1 MVCKLALL
9 IAIKVKRVFLFLV
22 MMLSG
27 MGLFEMR
34 GLAQNISDE
43 GLAETNNLLLQ
54 EKAIGED
61 TGLGL
66 VLDNSR
72 TKLGRDFY
80 ELFYQRW
87 NSSQL
92 DSTQT
97 STIAFNQLDDLT
109 IMIEE
114 LPSPGLSNLIQISVN
129 DQLLWQQ
136 FMQPRMDALEYF
148 AENAYETVLQ
158 YILNY
163 QEIQSQLGSQDQKGT
178 GVY

>member
-1 MVCKLALL
+1 
-9 IAIKVKRVFLFLV
+9 
-22 MMLSG
+22 
-27 MGLFEMR
+27 
-34 GLAQNISDE
+34 
-43 GLAETNNLLLQ
+43 
-54 EKAIGED
+54 
-61 TGLGL
+61 
-66 VLDNSR
+66 
-72 TKLGRDFY
+72 
-80 ELFYQRW
+80 
-87 NSSQL
+87 
-92 DSTQT
+92 
-97 STIAFNQLDDLT
+97 TIAFNQLDDLT

-163 QEIQSQLGSQDQKGT
+163 QEIQNQLGSQDQKGT